1 MSNVEMDGGTVEVIN
16 SYLTSAA
23 EQMRRTL
30 IRTAFNPVIYSVF
43 DFGISIYNADI
54 EPMAEA
60 PGITSF
66 MGANDYALPR
76 VIEYVGIENLN
87 PGDVVLLNYPYWN
100 SAHAYDAMLFA
111 PVFWEEDKLPAAF
124 LAVRAHWMDLGAKDP
139 GYVLDSTDMHQEGII
154 FPGTKIV
161 KGGVIDNEIIELIRF
176 NSRLPDLTIGDFH
189 AQLASLRVGE
199 RQMHE
204 LWAKFSRDTVD
215 VAVQTVRKSGEAAA
229 WRALQRIPHGTY
241 SAEDWLDDDGITED
255 PILMSVVVTVDENGM
270 TVDYS
275 NSSLTVPGPV
285 NLPFGATQSMAR
297 TAFKLLT
304 TPDLPTNSGHYA
316 PLKVIAKPGSLFNAQ
331 YPSSTFTQWTTMSA
345 FELIF
350 KALSATMPEIPAS
363 SGSDEPGF
371 MALGFDPRIESDFV
385 ISNNEGVGWGGNS
398 RRDGASG
405 QMHLS
410 LNIVR
415 NTQIE
420 LLENKATLHH
430 ESLELVTDSG
440 GAGMHRGG
448 LGVKRVVRFTN
459 DGEVLSMKKK
469 TQTFPWGVGGGLE
482 PKFTNSMVVW
492 PGTPEAKPLR
502 MRREKMAK
510 DEVFENMSA
519 GGGGWGNPFA
529 REIDLIIDDVE
540 NLKVST
546 ESARDTYGV
555 EILKT
560 GVIRETTQRL
570 EFRAKYGA
578 KNAKT

>member
-1 MSNVEMDGGTVEVIN
+1 MSKTKIDGGTVEVIN

-30 IRTAFNPVIYSVF
+30 IRTAFNPVIYSVL

-54 EPMAEA
+54 EQMAEA

-66 MGANDYALPR
+66 MGANDYALPK
-76 VIEYVGIENLN
+76 VVDYIGKENLN

-111 PVFWEEDKLPAAF
+111 PVFYDQVKLPAAY
-124 LAVRAHWMDLGAKDP
+124 LAVRAHWMDLGAKDA
-139 GYVLDSTDMHQEGII
+139 GYVLDSTDMHQEGLI

-161 KGGVIDNEIIELIRF
+161 KQGIIDKEIIELIRF

-199 RQMHE
+199 RQLHE
-204 LWAKFSRDTVD
+204 MWAKFGYATVND
-215 VAVQTVRKSGEAAA
+215 AVKTLMEAGKSAA
-229 WRALQRIPHGTY
+229 WRALQLIPHGTY
-241 SAEDWLDDDGITED
+241 VAEDWLDDDGITED
-255 PILMSVVVTVDENGM
+255 PILMSVVVTINDQGM

-275 NSSLTVPGPV
+275 NSSPSVPGPV

-304 TPDLPTNSGHYA
+304 TPKLPINSGHYA
-316 PLKVIAKPGSLFNAQ
+316 PLKVVAKPGTLFHAE

-350 KALSATMPEIPAS
+350 KALSPVMSDLPAC

-371 MALGFDPRIESDFV
+371 MALGFDPRTGQNYV
-385 ISNNEGVGWGGNS
+385 ISNNEGVGWGGNPKH
-398 RRDGASG
+398 DGASG

-415 NTQIE
+415 NTPIE
-420 LLENKATLHH
+420 LLENKANLHH

-440 GAGMHRGG
+440 GAGLHRGG
-448 LGVKRVVRFTN
+448 LGVRRVVRFTH

-469 TQTFPWGVGGGLE
+469 TQTYPWGTNGGLS
-482 PKFTNSMVVW
+482 PSFTNSMVVW
-492 PGTPEAKPLR
+492 PGTNKAKSLR
-502 MRREKMAK
+502 MRRERMAK

-519 GGGGWGNPFA
+519 GGGGWGNPFD
-529 REIDLIIDDVE
+529 RPIDLVLEDVE
-540 NLKVST
+540 NLKISR
-546 ESARDTYGV
+546 EAAKQLYGI
-555 EILKT
+555 EILPNGDT
-560 GVIRETTQRL
+560 RETQDRL
-570 EFRAKYGA
+570 HEGRS
-578 KNAKT
+578 

>member
-1 MSNVEMDGGTVEVIN
+1 MSRVEIDGGTVEVIN
-16 SYLTSAA
+16 SHIVSAA

-30 IRTAFNPVIYSVF
+30 IRTAFNPVIYSVL
-43 DFGISIYNADI
+43 DFGISIYNAEV

-66 MGANDYALPR
+66 MGANDYALPK
-76 VIEYVGIENLN
+76 VLEYVGVKNLN
-87 PGDVVLLNYPYWN
+87 PGDVVLINYPYWN

-111 PVFWEEDKLPAAF
+111 PVFCENDTSPAAY

-139 GYVLDSTDMHQEGII
+139 GYVLDSTDMHQEGLI

-161 KGGVIDNEIIELIRF
+161 KRGVIDNEIIELIRF

-189 AQLASLRVGE
+189 AQLACLRVGE
-199 RQMHE
+199 RQLLE
-204 LWAKFSRDTVD
+204 IWKKFGRDTVD
-215 VAVQTVRKSGEAAA
+215 VAVQTVMKSGEAAA

-241 SAEDWLDDDGITED
+241 RAEDWLDDDGITED
-255 PILMSVVVTVDENGM
+255 PILMSVVVTVDKNGM
-270 TVDYS
+270 TVDFS
-275 NSSLTVPGPV
+275 DSSPTVPGPV

-304 TPDLPTNSGHYA
+304 TPQLPTNSGHYA
-316 PLKVIAKPGSLFNAQ
+316 PLKVIAKPGTLFHAQ

-350 KALSATMPEIPAS
+350 KALSAVMPEIPAS

-371 MALGFDPRIESDFV
+371 MALGYDLRTDSDFV
-385 ISNNEGVGWGGNS
+385 ISNNEGVGWGGNFKH
-398 RRDGASG
+398 DGASG

-440 GAGMHRGG
+440 GAGLHRGG
-448 LGVKRVVRFTN
+448 LGVRRVVRFTN

-469 TQTFPWGVGGGLE
+469 TQTYPWGVGGGLE

-492 PGTPEAKPLR
+492 PGTSKAKPLR

-510 DEVFENMSA
+510 GETFENMSA
-519 GGGGWGNPFA
+519 GGGGWGDPLA
-529 REIDLIIDDVE
+529 RKIELVIDDVE
-540 NLKVST
+540 NFKVSA
-546 ESARDTYGV
+546 ESARDIYGV
-555 EILKT
+555 EILPN
-560 GVIRETTQRL
+560 GDARETPTRL
-570 EFRAKYGA
+570 KFRAKLE
-578 KNAKT
+578 KSLK

>member
-1 MSNVEMDGGTVEVIN
+1 MTNIEIDGGTVEVIN
-16 SYLTSAA
+16 SYLISAA

-30 IRTAFNPVIYSVF
+30 IRTAFNPVIYAVL

-76 VIEYVGIENLN
+76 VVEYVGKENLN

-111 PVFWEEDKLPAAF
+111 PVFWEEGDAPAAF

-139 GYVLDSTDMHQEGII
+139 GYVLDSTDMHQEGLI

-161 KGGVIDNEIIELIRF
+161 KRGTIDNEIIELIRF

-189 AQLASLRVGE
+189 AQLAALRVGE
-199 RQMHE
+199 RQLHE
-204 LWAKFSRDTVD
+204 LWAKFGRETVD
-215 VAVQTVRKSGEAAA
+215 VAVQTVMQSGEAAA
-229 WRALQRIPHGTY
+229 WRALERIPKGVY
-241 SAEDWLDDDGITED
+241 RAEDWLDDDGISED
-255 PILMSVVVTVDENGM
+255 PILMSVVVTVDEKGM
-270 TVDYS
+270 RVDYS
-275 NSSLTVPGPV
+275 NSSPSVPGPV

-304 TPDLPTNSGHYA
+304 TPELPTNSGHYA
-316 PLKVIAKPGSLFNAQ
+316 PLTVVAKPGTLFHAE
-331 YPSSTFTQWTTMSA
+331 YPASTFTQWTTMAA

-350 KALSATMPEIPAS
+350 KALSSVMSDLPAS

-371 MALGFDPRIESDFV
+371 MALGWDPRTSSEFV
-385 ISNNEGVGWGGNS
+385 ISNNEGVGWGGTPHH
-398 RRDGASG
+398 DGASG

-430 ESLELVTDSG
+430 EKLELVTDSG
-440 GAGMHRGG
+440 GAGLHRGG

-469 TQTFPWGVGGGLE
+469 TQTFPWGIGGGLP
-482 PKFTNSMVVW
+482 PKFTNGMIVW
-492 PGTPEAKPLR
+492 PGTSKAKALR
-502 MRREKMAK
+502 MRREKMLTG
-510 DEVFENMSA
+510 EIFENMSA
-519 GGGGWGNPFA
+519 GGGGWGSPLDRDVN
-529 REIDLIIDDVE
+529 LVLDDVD
-540 NLKVST
+540 NLKVSL
-546 ESARDTYGV
+546 ECARDVYGI
-555 EILKT
+555 EILKD
-560 GVIRETTQRL
+560 GSFRETKARVQHRS
-570 EFRAKYGA
+570 K
-578 KNAKT
+578 

>member
-1 MSNVEMDGGTVEVIN
+1 MSNVEIDGGTVEVIN
-16 SYLTSAA
+16 SYLISAA

-30 IRTAFNPVIYSVF
+30 IRTAFNPVIYSVL

-76 VIEYVGIENLN
+76 VIEYVGLENLN

-100 SAHAYDAMLFA
+100 SAHSYDAMLFA
-111 PVFWEEDKLPAAF
+111 PVFWEKEKLPAAF

-139 GYVLDSTDMHQEGII
+139 GYVLDSTDMHQEGLI

-161 KGGVIDNEIIELIRF
+161 KRGVIDNEIIELIRF

-199 RQMHE
+199 RQLHE
-204 LWAKFSRDTVD
+204 LWTKFGRDIVDAAVETVM
-215 VAVQTVRKSGEAAA
+215 KSGEAAA
-229 WRALQRIPHGTY
+229 WRALKRIPYGTY
-241 SAEDWLDDDGITED
+241 TAEDWLDDDGITED

-275 NSSLTVPGPV
+275 NSSSAVLGPV

-304 TPDLPTNSGHYA
+304 TPELPTNSGHYS
-316 PLKVIAKPGSLFNAQ
+316 PLKVIATPGTLFNAQ

-350 KALSATMPEIPAS
+350 KALSSTMSEIPAS

-371 MALGFDPRIESDFV
+371 MALGFDPRTHSDFV
-385 ISNNEGVGWGGNS
+385 ISNNEGVGWGGNPKH
-398 RRDGASG
+398 DGASG

-430 ESLELVTDSG
+430 ESLQLVTDSG

-448 LGVKRVVRFTN
+448 LGVRRVVRFTN

-469 TQTFPWGVGGGLE
+469 TQTYPWGVGGGMA

-492 PGTPEAKPLR
+492 PGTPKAKPLR
-502 MRREKMAK
+502 MRRENMAK
-510 DEVFENMSA
+510 NEVFENMSA
-519 GGGGWGNPFA
+519 GGGGWGNPLE
-529 REIDLIIDDVE
+529 REVDLIVDDVQ
-540 NLKVST
+540 NLKVSS
-546 ESARDTYGV
+546 ESARDVYGI
-555 EILKT
+555 EILST
-560 GVIRETTQRL
+560 GEVRETARRV
-570 EFRAKYGA
+570 EFHSKSARNG
-578 KNAKT
+578 

>member
-1 MSNVEMDGGTVEVIN
+1 MKIEIDGGTVEVIN
-16 SYLTSAA
+16 SYLISAA

-30 IRTAFNPVIYSVF
+30 IRTAFNPVIYAVL

-76 VIEYVGIENLN
+76 VVEYVGKENLN

-111 PVFWEEDKLPAAF
+111 PVFWEDDSSPAAF

-139 GYVLDSTDMHQEGII
+139 GYVLDSTDMHQEGLI

-161 KGGVIDNEIIELIRF
+161 KRGEIDHEIIELIRF

-189 AQLASLRVGE
+189 AQLAALRVGE
-199 RQMHE
+199 RQLHE
-204 LWAKFSRDTVD
+204 LWAKFGRETVD
-215 VAVQTVRKSGEAAA
+215 VAVQTVMQSGEAAA
-229 WRALQRIPHGTY
+229 WRALERIPKGVFV
-241 SAEDWLDDDGITED
+241 AEDWLDDDGISEE
-255 PILMSVVVTVDENGM
+255 PILMSVVVTVDEKGM
-270 TVDYS
+270 RVDYS
-275 NSSLTVPGPV
+275 NSSPSVPGPV

-316 PLKVIAKPGSLFNAQ
+316 PLSVVAKPGTLFHAQ
-331 YPSSTFTQWTTMSA
+331 YPASTFTQWTTMAA

-350 KALSATMPEIPAS
+350 KALSSVMSDLPAS

-371 MALGFDPRIESDFV
+371 MALGWDPRTKSEFV
-385 ISNNEGVGWGGNS
+385 ISNNEGVGWGGTPHH
-398 RRDGASG
+398 DGASG

-430 ESLELVTDSG
+430 EKLELVTDSG
-440 GAGMHRGG
+440 GAGQYRGG
-448 LGVKRVVRFTN
+448 LGVKRIVRFTH

-469 TQTFPWGVGGGLE
+469 TQTFPWGIGGGLP
-482 PKFTNSMVVW
+482 PKFTNGMIVW
-492 PGTPEAKPLR
+492 PGTSKAKSLR
-502 MRREKMAK
+502 MRREKMLTG
-510 DEVFENMSA
+510 EVFENMSA
-519 GGGGWGNPFA
+519 GGGGWGDPLDRDVN
-529 REIDLIIDDVE
+529 LILDDVE
-540 NLKVST
+540 NFKVSL
-546 ESARDTYGV
+546 ESARDIYGI
-555 EILKT
+555 EILADGT
-560 GVIRETTQRL
+560 YRESQARV
-570 EFRAKYGA
+570 ERRSK
-578 KNAKT
+578 

>member
-1 MSNVEMDGGTVEVIN
+1 MSKSDVDGGTVEVIN
-16 SYLTSAA
+16 SYLISAA

-30 IRTAFNPVIYSVF
+30 IRTAFNPVIYSVL

-76 VIEYVGIENLN
+76 VVEYVGRENLN

-100 SAHAYDAMLFA
+100 SAHTYDAMLFA
-111 PVFWEEDKLPAAF
+111 PVFHADDQRPTAY

-161 KGGVIDNEIIELIRF
+161 KKGVVDHEIVELIRF

-189 AQLASLRVGE
+189 AQLAALRVGE

-204 LWAKFSRDTVD
+204 LWAKFGRETVD
-215 VAVQTVRKSGEAAA
+215 VAVRTVMESGERAA
-229 WRALQRIPHGTY
+229 WRALERIPKGVY
-241 SAEDWLDDDGITED
+241 SAEEWLDDDGITED
-255 PILMSVVVTVDENGM
+255 PILMAVTVTVDADGI

-275 NSSLTVPGPV
+275 NSSPSVPGPV

-304 TPDLPTNSGHYA
+304 TPELPTNAGHYA
-316 PLKVIAKPGSLFNAQ
+316 PLRVLAKPGTLFNAE
-331 YPSSTFTQWTTMSA
+331 YPSSTFTQWTTMAA

-350 KALSATMPEIPAS
+350 KALSSTMIDLPAS

-371 MALGFDPRIESDFV
+371 MALGHDPRTGKDYV
-385 ISNNEGVGWGGNS
+385 ISNNEGVGWGGNPH
-398 RRDGASG
+398 RDGASG

-440 GAGMHRGG
+440 GAGYHRGG
-448 LGVKRVVRFTN
+448 LGVRRIVRFTH

-469 TQTFPWGVGGGLE
+469 TQTFPWGLAGGLP
-482 PKFTNSMVVW
+482 PKFTNGMVVW
-492 PGTPEAKPLR
+492 PGTPKAKSLR
-502 MRREKMAK
+502 MRRENMAK
-510 DEVFENMSA
+510 DDVFDNMSA
-519 GGGGWGNPFA
+519 GGGGWGNPLQ
-529 REIDLIIDDVE
+529 RPLELVVEDLE
-540 NLKVST
+540 NLKISK
-546 ESARDTYGV
+546 ESARDIYGV
-555 EILKT
+555 EID
-560 GVIRETTQRL
+560 GEGRPVESAERL
-570 EFRAKYGA
+570 AAAGPGPD
-578 KNAKT
+578 